1 METIAVV
8 ETSAASG
15 PSPGI
20 VLRELAGRSVLA
32 HVVRRA
38 QSARRVDEVVV
49 STTYADA
56 DDEIVAEAG
65 RLDVTVFRGDEGD
78 LLGRLHAIAQ
88 RRGAQRIVRL
98 AGNGPL
104 VDADLIDRLVEQSRH
119 AQADYVANNV
129 PPAWPRGMEVEV
141 YSAWALARA
150 HREATDPHHR
160 RHVGPCLLDAPDQFD
175 CLIVHAET
183 DHSGHLWSV
192 ETPDDLAFLREV
204 FRCIGG
210 DDAVRWTDVIGLL
223 TRSPALG
230 QWVACVRPQPVG
242 EL

>member
-8 ETSAASG
+8 EATAATG

-38 QSARRVDEVVV
+38 QSAREVDEVVV
-49 STTYADA
+49 STTYSDA

-78 LLGRLHAIAQ
+78 LLGRLHAIAH
-88 RRGAQRIVRL
+88 RRGARRVVRL

-104 VDADLIDRLVEQSRH
+104 ADPDLIDRLVGESVRTG
-119 AQADYVANNV
+119 ADYVTNRV

-141 YSAWALARA
+141 DLATALARA

-160 RHVGPCLLDAPDQFD
+160 RHVGPCLLDAPDRFD
-175 CLIVHAET
+175 CRIVHAET

-204 FRCIGG
+204 FRCLGG
-210 DDAVRWTDVIGLL
+210 DDVVRWTDVLGLL

-230 QWVACVRPQPVG
+230 QWVACVRPQPVC